1 MKEPTQKLPSRL
13 STVSATCARWIFG
26 LLLAATLL
34 LGAGWGVLNGWI
46 VPRIDQWRPWLEN
59 KATAALGLPV
69 SIGALEA
76 RRHGGLLPALV
87 LRDVVVREAG
97 AARQPGLRQDTGLPG
112 IAPAPGE
119 ALRIAHVDLTLS
131 VRRLLLRRGIERLVV
146 DAPELTVRR
155 TADGRILV
163 LGRDLRQPRDASGT
177 AGRDWLFAQPELSLH
192 GGVVHWIDALRP
204 SAGSDGAP
212 LTLSAVDL
220 QLRNRGGRHDLDLAA
235 TPPAD
240 WGDRLRA
247 TGRFVEGADAQGAGD
262 WQAWDGRLRL
272 AAPRID
278 LAPLRRHL
286 APAAVGG
293 LDVARGRGS
302 LELQA
307 ELRHSALSAGTA
319 DIAVDDLDARLA
331 EGLERL
337 ALPRLRVR
345 LTGSH
350 ADDGSFSLTT
360 QGLDFTLGASRMAR
374 QWPGG
379 NIDLHQTAA
388 APGAT
393 EEGRLRAD
401 RIDLGMLASLG
412 RSLPLDPAVRR
423 LLQAHAPRGLVESL
437 KARWRGP
444 VAAPSTYQV
453 AGRATG
459 LAAAA
464 VPVTG
469 PDAFMTTSTGR
480 KRPRAGV
487 PGIEGASLSFDFDQ
501 SQGTARL
508 EIDQGALEFPGVFE
522 EPRLPMQRLSA
533 EARWKVAGR
542 HIEVDVPDLR
552 FANADTQGR
561 AGLRW
566 QTADAQEGRPDVEGE
581 AHPGRFPGVLDLR
594 GSLGETAGDRVWRY
608 LPTAIPDSA
617 RHYVRDAVLAGRAT
631 GVDFQVRGDLH
642 HMPFAHPG
650 EGDFHIAARLQDV
663 TFDFAPQSVLQRA
676 SGRPGRRDGG
686 RAPSAAQDESPH
698 PWPVLVGL
706 SGTLAFDGGAMEV
719 RDARGALAARR
730 MGADDASGD
739 EDAGPLPVER
749 ASARIPDLQHPVV
762 QVRASARG
770 DAGRMLSIVR
780 GSPLGTMVGGSLDR
794 ATARGPASLDLA
806 LGLPIGRLHQ
816 TTVQGRVALDR
827 ADLRITPDTPLLA
840 DTRGAIDFTSTGFSA
855 VDVRT
860 RMLGGESRVDG
871 RMTGGGTSLP
881 VVGFTARGR
890 ITAEGVRAERELG
903 FVSRLA
909 ARASG
914 GADYD
919 AGLTVRYGQPE
930 LRIASSLRGLALDLP
945 APMGKSADASLPL
958 YYRNALIDA
967 SLPSAG
973 ALAAVQAA
981 RSRRPSAGAEGGVR
995 YPGLRDLLQVQ
1006 LGDIAAIEYER
1017 DLSGPQALAVRGTI
1031 GVGLD
1036 KGEVLPLPEDGVM
1049 AQVHFADVDLDAW
1062 ERVIA
1067 EATAA
1072 PVRGV
1077 TAPRRPPASAAGPG
1091 SASASGLS
1099 ASQTYLPDTVA
1110 VRADSLTLHG
1120 RTVHDV
1126 VVGGTRDGAT
1136 WRANLLARE
1145 LNGYLEYRQPAG
1157 AGDAGR
1163 VFARLA
1169 RLDLPQATAREVG
1182 SLLEKESTAARSMPA
1197 IDIAIDDF
1205 AFNGM
1210 PVGQVALAGGPP
1222 GSEADGPATATA
1234 ANAAQASGTDVA
1246 SLWSTDPD
1254 DRLLDEENY
1263 PQMAG
1268 AGAADDT
1275 VLPPSVPGEAR
1286 WRLRQL
1292 RVRMPEALLL
1302 AAGDWR
1308 QAGGD
1313 TDGPPRQQ
1321 ASAQVRL
1328 DLQDG
1333 GRTLQRLGLGDRLLG
1348 GGTGRLQGRLAW
1360 DDGLLS
1366 PDRASLRGR
1375 LRVDARD
1382 GDLKTVPV
1390 GAAKWLGLVNLR
1402 SLPRRLR
1409 GDFRDLTSDGFFF
1422 DALTGDVAVDR
1433 GVARTDNLRMQ
1444 GVIARVEAAGGTDL
1458 VRATQDLRVR
1468 IRPEVDAGLVSLLVA
1483 AVDPAWGLGTLVA
1496 QLVAREPLSRMLER
1510 DVRVTGT
1517 WSKPEVETLARR
1529 EERDAPASG
1538 ASVAGGA
1545 AGMGRGPAAS
1555 AVDAARAVPADGV
1568 PLPSVPGAHP

>member
-13 STVSATCARWIFG
+13 STAAATCARWILG
-26 LLLAATLL
+26 SLLAATLL
-34 LGAGWGVLNGWI
+34 LGAGWGALNGWI
-46 VPRIDQWRPWLEN
+46 VPRIDHWRPWLED

-76 RRHGGLLPALV
+76 RRHGGLLPAIV
-87 LRDVVVREAG
+87 LRDVVVHEAG
-97 AARQPGLRQDTGLPG
+97 AARQPGLRQDAGLPG

-119 ALRIAHVDLTLS
+119 ALRIAHADLTLS
-131 VRRLLLRRGIERLVV
+131 LRRLLLHRGIERLVV

-155 TADGRILV
+155 TADGRILL
-163 LGRDLRQPRDASGT
+163 LGHDLRQPRDTRDT
-177 AGRDWLFAQPELSLH
+177 AGRDWLFAQPEIALRNGTL
-192 GGVVHWIDALRP
+192 HWIDALRP
-204 SAGSDGAP
+204 SADETGAP
-212 LTLSAVDL
+212 LTLSALEL
-220 QLRNRGGRHDLDLAA
+220 QLRNRGRHHDIDLAA

-247 TGRFVEGADAQGAGD
+247 SGRFVAGADAQGAGD
-262 WQAWDGRLRL
+262 WRAWDGRAQL

-286 APAAVGG
+286 APSAVGG
-293 LDVARGRGS
+293 LDVARGRGA
-302 LELQA
+302 LQLQA
-307 ELRHSALSAGTA
+307 DLRHGALASGTA

-331 EGLERL
+331 DGLERL
-337 ALPRLRVR
+337 ALPRLRAR

-360 QGLDFTLGASRMAR
+360 QGLDFALGGSRMPR
-374 QWPGG
+374 PWPGG

-393 EEGRLRAD
+393 EGGRLRAD

-423 LLQAHAPRGLVESL
+423 QLQAHAPRGLVETL
-437 KARWRGP
+437 EAHWRGP
-444 VAAPSTYQV
+444 VAAPTTYQV

-469 PDAFMTTSTGR
+469 PDAFIVTSTGR
-480 KRPRAGV
+480 KRPRPGT
-487 PGIEGASLSFDFDQ
+487 PGIEGASLAFDFDQ

-508 EIDQGALEFPGVFE
+508 EIEQGALEFPGVFE
-522 EPRLPMQRLSA
+522 EPRLPMHRLSA
-533 EARWKVAGR
+533 EARWRVAGR
-542 HIEVDVPDLR
+542 HIEVDVPELR

-561 AGLRW
+561 ASLRW

-631 GVDFQVRGDLH
+631 GVEFRVKGDLH

-650 EGDFHIAARLQDV
+650 EGEFHIAAQLRDV
-663 TFDFAPQSVLQRA
+663 TFDFAPQAVLRRA
-676 SGRPGRRDGG
+676 AAEHPERQGRRRDGTRDPAG
-686 RAPSAAQDESPH
+686 AAGDASAH

-730 MGADDASGD
+730 LGADEATDDEGDA
-739 EDAGPLPVER
+739 EPLPVDR

-762 QVRASARG
+762 QVRAAAHG
-770 DAGRMLSIVR
+770 DASRMLAIVR
-780 GSPLGTMVGGSLDR
+780 MSPLGTMVGGSLDR
-794 ATARGPASLDLA
+794 AAARGPATLDLA
-806 LGLPIGRLHQ
+806 LGLPIGRLHE
-816 TTVQGRVALDR
+816 TEVQGRVALDR

-840 DTRGAIDFTSTGFSA
+840 DTRGAIDFTATGFSA
-855 VDVRT
+855 NGIRT
-860 RMLGGESRVDG
+860 RMLGGESQVDG
-871 RMTGGGTSLP
+871 RMTGGGTPMP
-881 VVGFTARGR
+881 VVEFAARGR
-890 ITAEGVRAERELG
+890 ITAEGLQAERELG

-909 ARASG
+909 AKAAG
-914 GADYD
+914 GTDYE
-919 AGLTVRYGQPE
+919 AGLAVRYGQPE

-945 APMGKSADASLPL
+945 APMRKAAGDKLPL
-958 YYRNALIDA
+958 YYRSALVDA
-967 SLPSAG
+967 SLPSA
-973 ALAAVQAA
+973 AAVAAHAA
-981 RSRRPSAGAEGGVR
+981 RSRRPSAGGGTR
-995 YPGLRDLLQVQ
+995 YPGLRDRLQVQ
-1006 LGDIAAIEYER
+1006 LGDIAAIDYER
-1017 DLSGPQALAVRGTI
+1017 DLSGPQATVLRGTI

-1036 KGEVLPLPEDGVM
+1036 RGEVLPLPDDGVM

-1067 EATAA
+1067 EATAS

-1077 TAPRRPPASAAGPG
+1077 TAPRHAPPAPSGQAGG
-1091 SASASGLS
+1091 SAPGLS

-1110 VRADSLTLHG
+1110 VQADSLTLYG

-1182 SLLEKESTAARSMPA
+1182 SLLEKQPMAARSMPA
-1197 IDIAIDDF
+1197 LDIAIDDF

-1222 GSEADGPATATA
+1222 GTQASGTATA
-1234 ANAAQASGTDVA
+1234 ANAANASGTDVA
-1246 SLWSTDPD
+1246 SLWDTGPD
-1254 DRLLDEENY
+1254 DRLLDEENF
-1263 PQMAG
+1263 PQMAE
-1268 AGAADDT
+1268 AGAADNT
-1275 VLPPSVPGEAR
+1275 VLPPPAPGDVA
-1286 WRLRQL
+1286 WRLKQL

-1302 AAGDWR
+1302 AAGDWH

-1313 TDGPPRQQ
+1313 ADGPHRQQ
-1321 ASAQVRL
+1321 ASVQVRL

-1348 GGTGRLQGRLAW
+1348 GGTGRLQGRMAW

-1375 LRVDARD
+1375 LRVDARE

-1390 GAAKWLGLVNLR
+1390 GAAKWIGLVNLR

-1409 GDFRDLTSDGFFF
+1409 GDFRDLTSQGFFF
-1422 DALTGDVAVDR
+1422 DTLHGDVAVDR
-1433 GVARTDNLRMQ
+1433 GIARTDNLLMR
-1444 GVIARVEAAGGTDL
+1444 GVIARVEAVGSTDL
-1458 VRATQDLRVR
+1458 ARATQDLEVR
-1468 IRPEVDAGLVSLLVA
+1468 IRPEADAGLVSILAA
-1483 AVDPAWGLGTLVA
+1483 AVDPAWGLGTLAA
-1496 QLVAREPLSRMLER
+1496 QLVLREPLSRMLGR
-1510 DVRVTGT
+1510 RMHITGT
-1517 WSKPEVETLARR
+1517 WSAPKVETLARR
-1529 EERDAPASG
+1529 KEDDGAPLTAAVAGGPARGPDAPAVD
-1538 ASVAGGA
+1538 VAEAAPAGA
-1545 AGMGRGPAAS
+1545 A
-1555 AVDAARAVPADGV
+1555 
-1568 PLPSVPGAHP
+1568 PLPSASGALP